1 MGGWIS
7 SVFSRYARWENF
19 TIAIS
24 RAMES
29 CKSQNN
35 NVAYHFRDL
44 TKMIGLEN
52 GVKRKVKDYVPFRF
66 VTCYLVAQKS
76 EGP

>member
-1 MGGWIS
+1 
-7 SVFSRYARWENF
+7 
-19 TIAIS
+19 
-24 RAMES
+24 MES
-29 CKSQNN
+29 CKSQNI

-44 TKMIGLEN
+44 TKMISLEN
-52 GVKRKVKDYVPFRF
+52 GVKRKVKDYMPFRF